1 MHTCNPKGNNME
13 SIERAPTINPDLAQ
27 DSHGRVGRRTIY
39 VGGAYCPQNQP
50 RAAEPPEP
58 RKPLE
63 HPIMDTT
70 SDDPDDWHPDRGT
83 ALDRLVAT
91 WPTSVRVALVAA
103 VLILGAVAMLTAGAG
118 VGAILTG
125 TSFLP

>member
-1 MHTCNPKGNNME
+1 ME

-63 HPIMDTT
+63 QSAAYTT
-70 SDDPDDWHPDRGT
+70 GDDLDDWSPERGT
-83 ALDRLVAT
+83 PLDRLVAT
-91 WPTSVRVALVAA
+91 WPAWVRIALVAA
-103 VLILGAVAMLTAGAG
+103 VLVLGAVAMLTAGAG
-118 VGAILTG
+118 VGAVLTG

>member
-1 MHTCNPKGNNME
+1 ME
-13 SIERAPTINPDLAQ
+13 SIERVPTINPDLAQ

-63 HPIMDTT
+63 QPVAHTT
-70 SDDPDDWHPDRGT
+70 SDDLDDPRPERGT
-83 ALDRLVAT
+83 PLDRLVAT
-91 WPTSVRVALVAA
+91 WPMPARVALVAA
-103 VLILGAVAMLTAGAG
+103 VLVVGAIAMVTAGAG
-118 VGAILTG
+118 VGAIITG
-125 TSFLP
+125 SPFLP

>member
-58 RKPLE
+58 RKPLDQT
-63 HPIMDTT
+63 ITYTT
-70 SDDPDDWHPDRGT
+70 SDDDDDRRPQRET
-83 ALDRLVAT
+83 PLDRLVAT
-91 WPTSVRVALVAA
+91 WPTPVRVALVGA
-103 VLILGAVAMLTAGAG
+103 VLVLGAVAMVTAGAG